1 MTRAIKMTTKQ
12 KMFCREYLVDLNAT
26 QAAIRAGYSPRR
38 ASELGYQLMQKPY
51 VVALIDEL
59 KAERN
64 RQLGIDANYV
74 LMRLVE
80 IDQMDVADILKEDL
94 SIKPLSQWP
103 ESWRRYL
110 SGFNLT
116 EMFEGRG
123 DERDMVGI
131 LKKIK
136 WPDKVKNLE
145 LLGKHVSVQAFR
157 ENVKAE
163 HSGAEGGPI
172 EVANVTAEQAADAYK
187 KMMR

>member
-1 MTRAIKMTTKQ
+1 MARKMTEKQ
-12 KMFCREYLVDLNAT
+12 KLFCQEYLVDLNVT
-26 QAAIRAGYSPRR
+26 QAAIRAGYSKNR
-38 ASELGYQLMQKPY
+38 ASEIGYQQMQKPY
-51 VVALIDEL
+51 IIERIDALKE
-59 KAERN
+59 ARN
-64 RQLGIDANYV
+64 RQLSIDANYV

-80 IDQMDVADILKEDL
+80 IDQMDVADILEEDL
-94 SIKPLSQWP
+94 SIKPISQWP

-110 SGFNLT
+110 SGFNLA

-123 DERDMVGI
+123 DERDIVGI

-157 ENVKAE
+157 ENVKNE
-163 HSGAEGGPI
+163 LTGTNDGPI
-172 EVANVTAEQAADAYK
+172 EVANLTPEQAEAAYK